1 MNNCKRKKIFY
12 CFNSHYYFQQLELV
26 NVPSNVR
33 NKLFINLYSTFR
45 MLLKI
50 CYTAYPLIVLE
61 KWKVCGFFQC
71 PSDHKACIN
80 RNLWHPHQKK
90 NNKWKFHIT
99 FTSDFFL
106 SQRCGTEIKVFPQNH
121 FWILWTV
128 HLTKFSNVITSISLS
143 SDILWIIC
151 SLLGFRHILVT

>member
-1 MNNCKRKKIFY
+1 MNNCKQKKI
-12 CFNSHYYFQQLELV
+12 STTLILIVIFQQFELV
-26 NVPSNVR
+26 FVPNNVG
-33 NKLFINLYSTFR
+33 KLIIYKLIAHLEC
-45 MLLKI
+45 LLKVW
-50 CYTAYPLIVLE
+50 YTAYPLIILE

-71 PSDHKACIN
+71 PNAHKAYIHH
-80 RNLWHPHQKK
+80 NLWHPYQKK

-99 FTSDFFL
+99 FTADFFS

-128 HLTKFSNVITSISLS
+128 HLTKFSNVIISISLS